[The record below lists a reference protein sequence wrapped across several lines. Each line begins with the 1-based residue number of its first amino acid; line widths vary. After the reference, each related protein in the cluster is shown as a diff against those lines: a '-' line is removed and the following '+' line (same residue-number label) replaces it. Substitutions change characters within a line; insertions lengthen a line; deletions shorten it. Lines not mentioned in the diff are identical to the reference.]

1 MQHPAQNTHDPT
13 HPPFRR
19 AANTEVMKCA
29 ASQTHQTH
37 THTCLP
43 KATTTTHYV
52 LCVVRVVQPV
62 LHMTNSRRV
71 LCCHA
76 FAQRKAQRPGGIK
89 AIIKVIIVV
98 KRSTR
103 FYGRVMS
110 VDLVHS
116 NWEASFGR
124 TQTNSLGHL
133 TRTQFCVLC
142 QSMSIMY
149 FLYKYT
155 VFRRTLSRIAFGRIP
170 HLTWYCHSI

>member
-1 MQHPAQNTHDPT
+1 MRCFADTSN
-13 HPPFRR
+13 
-19 AANTEVMKCA
+19 
-29 ASQTHQTH
+29 TH
-37 THTCLP
+37 THLLA
-43 KATTTTHYV
+43 KGDDDALRV

-71 LCCHA
+71 LCRHA
-76 FAQRKAQRPGGIK
+76 LAQRKAQRPGGIK

-110 VDLVHS
+110 VDLVGALVHS

-149 FLYKYT
+149 FLYKNT
-155 VFRRTLSRIAFGRIP
+155 VFLRKLSQIVFRRRP
-170 HLTWYCHSI
+170 HLILPFYLAVDRFPSKTQS